1 MTPVT
6 RFLAFD
12 QTEFDN
18 EAECRAYEKRFAH
31 LRLIGLTEAQI
42 AAALAGDDADL
53 ADAIEVVGGRIARA
67 RVAGGK
73 RKRQPNGGAEQA
85 QITHQ
90 PAGDEVLP
98 GDPDFELPGETSTET
113 EPDFAEVEE

>member
-12 QTEFDN
+12 KTEFDN

-42 AAALAGDDADL
+42 TAALAGDDADL

-90 PAGDEVLP
+90 AE
-98 GDPDFELPGETSTET
+98 GDPARDPETDEEAGEEAEPET
-113 EPDFAEVEE
+113 DREFAEVEE